1 LTGGFSVHRDPSD
14 KPEGWADRMVDK
26 KADKPKAPA
35 QPPNP
40 MLIIAVL
47 CIFCSTAIAICLIG
61 AITWKSVV
69 GR

>member
-1 LTGGFSVHRDPSD
+1 MTGGFSVHRDPSD
-14 KPEGWADRMVDK
+14 KPEVDK